1 MMPLYST
8 TGFMAE
14 PFSSDRLIS
23 NPDMVD
29 FPRVRLYLYGM
40 VTFFFLKKK
49 RSLDFHRFIQ
59 QVNDGKFWPSLSTKR
74 SSGVIKL
81 SRLSG
86 FCIAR
91 GTGG

>member
-40 VTFFFLKKK
+40 VTFFFKKK
-49 RSLDFHRFIQ
+49 KNLWIFMQ